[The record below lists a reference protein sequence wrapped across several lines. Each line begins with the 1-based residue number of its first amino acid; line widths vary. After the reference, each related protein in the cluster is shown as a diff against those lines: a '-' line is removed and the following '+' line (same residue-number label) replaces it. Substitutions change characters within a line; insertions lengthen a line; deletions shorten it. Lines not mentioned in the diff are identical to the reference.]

1 LKWAAAEEA
10 KAAKLIGADVA
21 ALRDQAPAAMQHFGF
36 SRDELAAAYNG
47 QPLFL
52 HDARIQNVLAYAFR
66 QLNAQNNIRNAQKAP
81 PN

>member
-1 LKWAAAEEA
+1 
-10 KAAKLIGADVA
+10 
-21 ALRDQAPAAMQHFGF
+21 MQHFGF